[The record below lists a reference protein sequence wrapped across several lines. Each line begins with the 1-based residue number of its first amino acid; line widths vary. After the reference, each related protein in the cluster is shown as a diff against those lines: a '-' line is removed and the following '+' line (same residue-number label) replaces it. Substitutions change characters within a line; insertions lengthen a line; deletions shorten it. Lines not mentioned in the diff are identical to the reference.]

1 MMFHDVE
8 MNVQY
13 IYIYTLCIYTH
24 YTNQDWKAT
33 F

>member
-13 IYIYTLCIYTH
+13 IYTYKYIYM
-24 YTNQDWKAT
+24 NQDWDAT